1 MADRLARNEGTDK
14 AVWKLAERLWL
25 AMERLEPSL
34 EKNMDSFHPN
44 PSGVHETGATPILV
58 GTPTCLTMSDHAENE
73 FGEKEAAQR
82 RDELLLKLLKTPPR
96 PRPKRNRG
104 KKKPTQT
111 RASRISAKKHLPS
124 A

>member
-44 PSGVHETGATPILV
+44 PSGVHETGATPHQARLAKCMMLI
-58 GTPTCLTMSDHAENE
+58 GGAAPTGN
-73 FGEKEAAQR
+73 
-82 RDELLLKLLKTPPR
+82 P
-96 PRPKRNRG
+96 
-104 KKKPTQT
+104 KKPL
-111 RASRISAKKHLPS
+111 RSIEFPC
-124 A
+124 